1 VIYPQVNRETRS
13 TRIRIE
19 LPNPDG
25 LLLPDMYADVEIATG
40 ATEPVVAV
48 PEGAVLETGARQA
61 VLIDG
66 GEGRFAPRAVEIGR
80 RGDGYVEI
88 RAGLRAGERVVTA
101 ANFLIDAE
109 SNLKAALA
117 SLAAPPTDG
126 EGGR

>member
-1 VIYPQVNRETRS
+1 MPVASCVTAS
-13 TRIRIE
+13 
-19 LPNPDG
+19 
-25 LLLPDMYADVEIATG
+25 ATVFW
-40 ATEPVVAV
+40 AN
-48 PEGAVLETGARQA
+48 AVLMDSMRYMPYRPALPTRVSSTSSTKETGSRQA